1 MAFFRSHLTF
11 HSSLFALLAMTADA
25 QQPTNAKVKTVE
37 KIWEMANKK
46 LRQAKTN
53 GRHKSIIINIIVMAE
68 KQPSV

>member
-37 KIWEMANKK
+37 K
-46 LRQAKTN
+46 N
-53 GRHKSIIINIIVMAE
+53 GRWL
-68 KQPSV
+68 KQKITAS